1 MAKASAKKPKLTPEE
16 QMAELARLT
25 GSVAAISHMG
35 TSQPFVLPGVAP
47 APETMPMPA
56 AHPPEPAAVPVEAT
70 PPVPAVQQEPP
81 VTVAPIVAVEPTPQP
96 ATPQMPAA
104 SATPIEPKGEK
115 APAVAT
121 PVPPIAPA
129 AELPVEDDQDEDEED
144 AEAVPTPAA
153 TGDGKDKL
161 DLTSL
166 FEESSEKKTFQ
177 IRITAIHQQ
186 FFQQMGLLL
195 GGGASSTDVI
205 HNILAQF
212 KEANEG
218 QIQKAFQRQLRQMMS
233 PKK

>member
-1 MAKASAKKPKLTPEE
+1 MAKASTKKPKLTPEE

-35 TSQPFVLPGVAP
+35 TSQPFVLTNPT
-47 APETMPMPA
+47 PETEKTPTA
-56 AHPPEPAAVPVEAT
+56 SAPEPAGLPVETA
-70 PPVPAVQQEPP
+70 PPVSALQSEPT
-81 VTVAPIVAVEPTPQP
+81 VMVAPIAAAEPTTQP
-96 ATPQMPAA
+96 ATAQVSTAGVA
-104 SATPIEPKGEK
+104 PIEPKGENAPTVA
-115 APAVAT
+115 APAPQV
-121 PVPPIAPA
+121 APA
-129 AELPVEDDQDEDEED
+129 AELPVEDAQEDEEELG

-166 FEESSEKKTFQ
+166 FADSEEKKTFQ
-177 IRITAIHQQ
+177 IRITASHQQ

-212 KEANEG
+212 KAANEG

>member
-1 MAKASAKKPKLTPEE
+1 MAKASTKKPKLTPEE

-35 TSQPFVLPGVAP
+35 TSQPFVLPAP
-47 APETMPMPA
+47 APETTPTLA
-56 AHPPEPAAVPVEAT
+56 ASAPEPAAVPVEAA
-70 PPVPAVQQEPP
+70 PPVEAVKTEQSVPAVP
-81 VTVAPIVAVEPTPQP
+81 VTATEP
-96 ATPQMPAA
+96 APAA
-104 SATPIEPKGEK
+104 APAPAVSAAVLEPKGEK
-115 APAVAT
+115 ASAVVAPA
-121 PVPPIAPA
+121 PPAAPA
-129 AELPVEDDQDEDEED
+129 AAAPVEDDLEEEVEV
-144 AEAVPTPAA
+144 EAAPTPAA
-153 TGDGKDKL
+153 TGDGKEKL

-166 FEESSEKKTFQ
+166 FADSAEKKTFQ
-177 IRITAIHQQ
+177 IRITASHQQ

-212 KEANEG
+212 KAANEA

>member
-1 MAKASAKKPKLTPEE
+1 MAKASIKKPKLTPEE

-35 TSQPFVLPGVAP
+35 TSQPFVLPTT
-47 APETMPMPA
+47 APEPTPTPA
-56 AHPPEPAAVPVEAT
+56 ASAPEPAAVPVEAA
-70 PPVPAVQQEPP
+70 PPVEAVKTEPSVPVVPVAATEPAPP
-81 VTVAPIVAVEPTPQP
+81 SAAVP
-96 ATPQMPAA
+96 APAA
-104 SATPIEPKGEK
+104 SAAALEPKGETAPPVV
-115 APAVAT
+115 APAPPAT
-121 PVPPIAPA
+121 PA
-129 AELPVEDDQDEDEED
+129 AELPVEADQEE
-144 AEAVPTPAA
+144 EAVEVEAAPTPAA
-153 TGDGKDKL
+153 TGDGKEKL

-166 FEESSEKKTFQ
+166 FADSAEKKTFQ
-177 IRITAIHQQ
+177 IRITASHQQ

-212 KEANEG
+212 KAANEA

>member
-1 MAKASAKKPKLTPEE
+1 MAKASTKKPKLTPEE

-35 TSQPFVLPGVAP
+35 TSQPFVLPTP
-47 APETMPMPA
+47 ASEPTPTPA
-56 AHPPEPAAVPVEAT
+56 ATAPEPAPVSVEAA
-70 PPVPAVQQEPP
+70 PPVPASKPEPSVP
-81 VTVAPIVAVEPTPQP
+81 VAPV
-96 ATPQMPAA
+96 AA
-104 SATPIEPKGEK
+104 SEPAPQLAAAPEPAVSAVPVEPKGEK
-115 APAVAT
+115 PSPVVAPA
-121 PVPPIAPA
+121 PPAAPA
-129 AELPVEDDQDEDEED
+129 AELPVADDLEEEEEVEV
-144 AEAVPTPAA
+144 EAAPTPAA

-166 FEESSEKKTFQ
+166 FADSAEKKTFQ
-177 IRITAIHQQ
+177 IRITASHQQ

-212 KEANEG
+212 KAANEA

>member
-1 MAKASAKKPKLTPEE
+1 MAKASTKKPKLTPEE

-35 TSQPFVLPGVAP
+35 TSQPFVLPTP
-47 APETMPMPA
+47 APEATPTSA
-56 AHPPEPAAVPVEAT
+56 ASVPEPAPVPVEAA
-70 PPVPAVQQEPP
+70 PPVSAAKPEPSVP
-81 VTVAPIVAVEPTPQP
+81 VTPVAATEPAPPSAAPKPT
-96 ATPQMPAA
+96 A
-104 SATPIEPKGEK
+104 SAAPVEPKGETGQPPVV
-115 APAVAT
+115 APAL
-121 PVPPIAPA
+121 PA
-129 AELPVEDDQDEDEED
+129 APTAEVPVEDDLEEEEVEV
-144 AEAVPTPAA
+144 EAAPTPAA

-166 FEESSEKKTFQ
+166 FADSAEKKTFQ
-177 IRITAIHQQ
+177 IRITASHQQ

-212 KEANEG
+212 KAANEA

>member
-1 MAKASAKKPKLTPEE
+1 MAKASIKKPKLTPEE

-35 TSQPFVLPGVAP
+35 TSQPFVLPTP
-47 APETMPMPA
+47 APEAAITPA
-56 AHPPEPAAVPVEAT
+56 ASASESAAEPFEAV
-70 PPVPAVQQEPP
+70 PPVPAAKPDVP
-81 VTVAPIVAVEPTPQP
+81 VPVAPVAATEPAPQSPTAP
-96 ATPQMPAA
+96 APAA
-104 SATPIEPKGEK
+104 SAAPLEPKGEK
-115 APAVAT
+115 ASALVA
-121 PVPPIAPA
+121 PVPPAAPA
-129 AELPVEDDQDEDEED
+129 AELFGGDDQEEEEVEV
-144 AEAVPTPAA
+144 EAAPTPVA
-153 TGDGKDKL
+153 TGDGQDKL

-166 FEESSEKKTFQ
+166 FADSAEKKTFQ
-177 IRITAIHQQ
+177 IRITASHQQ

-212 KEANEG
+212 KAANEA

>member
-1 MAKASAKKPKLTPEE
+1 MAKASTKKPKLTPEE

-35 TSQPFVLPGVAP
+35 TSQPFVLPTP
-47 APETMPMPA
+47 APETTPTPA
-56 AHPPEPAAVPVEAT
+56 ASAPEPAAVPVEAA
-70 PPVPAVQQEPP
+70 PSVPAAKPEPSVPVAPVAASEPAPQLAAAPVPAVST
-81 VTVAPIVAVEPTPQP
+81 VTV
-96 ATPQMPAA
+96 
-104 SATPIEPKGEK
+104 EPKGEK
-115 APAVAT
+115 ASAV
-121 PVPPIAPA
+121 VAPA
-129 AELPVEDDQDEDEED
+129 PPAAPASEAPGEDDLEEEEVEV
-144 AEAVPTPAA
+144 EAAPTPAA
-153 TGDGKDKL
+153 TGDVKDKL

-166 FEESSEKKTFQ
+166 FADSAEKKTFQ
-177 IRITAIHQQ
+177 IRITASHQQ

-212 KEANEG
+212 KAANEA

>member
-1 MAKASAKKPKLTPEE
+1 MAKASTKKPKLTPEE

-35 TSQPFVLPGVAP
+35 TSQPFVLSAPAAEATPTPAATPTAVAP
-47 APETMPMPA
+47 APEPA
-56 AHPPEPAAVPVEAT
+56 PVPVEAA
-70 PPVPAVQQEPP
+70 PPVPDAKPESSMP
-81 VTVAPIVAVEPTPQP
+81 VAPVAATEPAPSL
-96 ATPQMPAA
+96 AAA
-104 SATPIEPKGEK
+104 SAPAVNTTPVEPKGEET
-115 APAVAT
+115 AAVA
-121 PVPPIAPA
+121 ALA
-129 AELPVEDDQDEDEED
+129 AELPVADDLEEEEED
-144 AEAVPTPAA
+144 VEVETAPTPAA
-153 TGDGKDKL
+153 TGDSKDKL

-166 FEESSEKKTFQ
+166 FADSAEKKTFQ
-177 IRITAIHQQ
+177 IRITASHQQ

-212 KEANEG
+212 KAANEG

>member
-1 MAKASAKKPKLTPEE
+1 MAKASTKKPKLTPEE

-35 TSQPFVLPGVAP
+35 TSQPFVLPTPAAEATPTAVAP
-47 APETMPMPA
+47 APELAPG
-56 AHPPEPAAVPVEAT
+56 PVEAA
-70 PPVPAVQQEPP
+70 PPVPAAKPEPSVPVAP
-81 VTVAPIVAVEPTPQP
+81 VTATEPAPSLAAAPAPTVDTTP
-96 ATPQMPAA
+96 A
-104 SATPIEPKGEK
+104 EPKGEK
-115 APAVAT
+115 TAAVTVPAPPA
-121 PVPPIAPA
+121 APA
-129 AELPVEDDQDEDEED
+129 AELPVADDLEEEEEVEV
-144 AEAVPTPAA
+144 EAAPTPAA
-153 TGDGKDKL
+153 TGDSKDKL

-166 FEESSEKKTFQ
+166 FADSAEKKTFQ
-177 IRITAIHQQ
+177 IRITASHQQ

-212 KEANEG
+212 KAANET

>member
-1 MAKASAKKPKLTPEE
+1 MAKASTKKPKLTPEE

-35 TSQPFVLPGVAP
+35 TSQPFVLPAP
-47 APETMPMPA
+47 APETTPTPA
-56 AHPPEPAAVPVEAT
+56 ASAPEPAAVPVEAA
-70 PPVPAVQQEPP
+70 PPVEAAKPEPSVP
-81 VTVAPIVAVEPTPQP
+81 VTPVAATEPAPQSAP
-96 ATPQMPAA
+96 LPKPTTSAA
-104 SATPIEPKGEK
+104 SVEPKGET
-115 APAVAT
+115 APPVVA
-121 PVPPIAPA
+121 PPATPA
-129 AELPVEDDQDEDEED
+129 AEAPVADDLEEEEVEV
-144 AEAVPTPAA
+144 EAAPTLAA
-153 TGDGKDKL
+153 TGDGKEKL

-166 FEESSEKKTFQ
+166 FADSAEKKTFQ
-177 IRITAIHQQ
+177 IRITASHQQ

-212 KEANEG
+212 KAANEA

>member
-1 MAKASAKKPKLTPEE
+1 MAKASIKKPKLTPEE

-35 TSQPFVLPGVAP
+35 TSQPFVLPSP
-47 APETMPMPA
+47 APKTTPA
-56 AHPPEPAAVPVEAT
+56 PTPATSAPEPAAVPVEAA
-70 PPVPAVQQEPP
+70 PPVPAAVPEPP
-81 VTVAPIVAVEPTPQP
+81 VTVAPIAAAEPTSQP
-96 ATPQMPAA
+96 AIAPVPATSIA
-104 SATPIEPKGEK
+104 PMEPKEEK
-115 APAVAT
+115 APAVAP
-121 PVPPIAPA
+121 PVPKAAPA
-129 AELPVEDDQDEDEED
+129 AELSVEDASDEDE

-153 TGDGKDKL
+153 TGDGKDRL
-161 DLTSL
+161 DLTFL
-166 FEESSEKKTFQ
+166 FVDSAEKKSFQ
-177 IRITAIHQQ
+177 IRITASHQQ

-212 KEANEG
+212 KAANEG

>member
-1 MAKASAKKPKLTPEE
+1 MAKASTKKPKLTPEE

-35 TSQPFVLPGVAP
+35 TSQPFVLPAPAAEATPTPAATPTAVAP
-47 APETMPMPA
+47 APEPA
-56 AHPPEPAAVPVEAT
+56 PVPVEAA
-70 PPVPAVQQEPP
+70 PPVPDAKPESSMP
-81 VTVAPIVAVEPTPQP
+81 VAPVAATEPAPSL
-96 ATPQMPAA
+96 AAA
-104 SATPIEPKGEK
+104 SAPAVNTTPVEPKGEET
-115 APAVAT
+115 AAVA
-121 PVPPIAPA
+121 ALA
-129 AELPVEDDQDEDEED
+129 AELPVADDLEEEEED
-144 AEAVPTPAA
+144 VEVETAPTPAA
-153 TGDGKDKL
+153 TGDSKDKL

-166 FEESSEKKTFQ
+166 FADSAEKKTFQ
-177 IRITAIHQQ
+177 IRITASHQQ

-212 KEANEG
+212 KAANEA

>member
-1 MAKASAKKPKLTPEE
+1 MAKASIKKPKLTPEE
-16 QMAELARLT
+16 QMAELVRLT

-35 TSQPFVLPGVAP
+35 ASQPFVLTNP
-47 APETMPMPA
+47 APEAAPTPLASTPESASVPVNAASTAPA
-56 AHPPEPAAVPVEAT
+56 AQPV
-70 PPVPAVQQEPP
+70 PPVP
-81 VTVAPIVAVEPTPQP
+81 VAPIAAAEPAPQP
-96 ATPQMPAA
+96 AIAPVLAA
-104 SATPIEPKGEK
+104 SVAPIEPKGEK
-115 APAVAT
+115 APAVAA
-121 PVPPIAPA
+121 PSPQAAPA
-129 AELPVEDDQDEDEED
+129 AGLPAEDAPDEEE
-144 AEAVPTPAA
+144 AETAPTPAA

-166 FEESSEKKTFQ
+166 FADSAEKKSFQ
-177 IRITAIHQQ
+177 IRITASHQQ

-212 KEANEG
+212 KTANEA